1 MHSVAFKIYL
11 LQFSNQAKINI
22 LSVNKS
28 YDVIIVGGGLA
39 GLSTAI
45 MSRKKGLSVLLI
57 EKYAYPFHKVCGEY
71 ISNEVR
77 PFFEHI
83 GLDLAS
89 LGVSEVNKLE
99 VSAVNGS
106 VAKSH
111 LKSGGFGISR
121 YKLDFELAKLATE
134 IGVDVMTETT
144 VNSVEENHVT
154 TSKKEVFQGKI
165 IVGSYGKRS
174 NLDKHLNRNFIDERT
189 GYVGVKYHIKTD
201 FPKDVIALH
210 NFKGGYCGMS
220 AIEDDLY
227 CLCYL
232 IDREVIRGNGSIEA
246 TEKNVLSKNKYL
258 KEIYANSEFVYN
270 KPLVINEISF
280 KSKSKKEKEMLMVGD
295 TAGLITPLCGNG
307 MAMAIRGGVK
317 LSELVYKNLNG
328 KSEIDLYQEYL
339 TYWNAE
345 FKTRL
350 WAGRN
355 LQKLFGSNLPTNLA
369 IGFFKN
375 FPSLLPPIVK
385 LTHGEEL
392 EFG

>member
-1 MHSVAFKIYL
+1 MK
-11 LQFSNQAKINI
+11 
-22 LSVNKS
+22 KS
-28 YDVIIVGGGLA
+28 FDVIIVGGGLA

-45 MSRKKGLSVLLI
+45 MCRKAKLEVLLL

-77 PFFEHI
+77 PFFDYI
-83 GLDLAS
+83 GMNLRDFD
-89 LGVSEVNKLE
+89 VSEIKKLR
-99 VSAVNGS
+99 VSAVNGQT
-106 VAKSH
+106 ARCD
-111 LKSGGFGISR
+111 LASGGFGISR
-121 YKLDFELAKLATE
+121 FQLDNELANLAE
-134 IGVDVMTETT
+134 SLGVVLLTHTT
-144 VNSVEENHVT
+144 VTKIEG
-154 TSKKEVFQGKI
+154 KQVFTAKNEAFSGKI

-174 NLDKHLNRNFIDERT
+174 TLDRHFKREFIEERS

-220 AIEDDLY
+220 AIEADLY

-232 IDREVIRGNGSIEA
+232 IDRDVVRKHGSIEA
-246 TEKNVLSKNKYL
+246 TEKEVLSKNENL
-258 KEIYANSEFVYN
+258 KNVFENAEFVYD

-280 KSKSKKEKEMLMVGD
+280 KAKTKKEGEVVMVGD

-317 LSELVYKNLNG
+317 LSELIVR
-328 KSEIDLYQEYL
+328 YQNSTSNEELFRAYQ
-339 TYWNAE
+339 TFWNAE

-355 LQKLFGSNLPTNLA
+355 LQRLFGSNLPTNLA
-369 IGFFKN
+369 IGFFHS
-375 FPSLLPPIVK
+375 FPALLPPIVK
-385 LTHGEEL
+385 LTHGQVL
-392 EFG
+392 EIH

>member
-1 MHSVAFKIYL
+1 M
-11 LQFSNQAKINI
+11 
-22 LSVNKS
+22 NKS
-28 YDVIIVGGGLA
+28 FDVIIVGGGLA
-39 GLSTAI
+39 GLTTAI
-45 MSRKKGLSVLLI
+45 MCQKSGLSTLLL
-57 EKYAYPFHKVCGEY
+57 EKYEYPFHKVCGEY

-77 PFFEHI
+77 PFFDHI
-83 GLDLAS
+83 GLNLSD
-89 LGVSEVNKLE
+89 LGVSEINKLE
-99 VSAVNGS
+99 VSAVNGN
-106 VAKSH
+106 VAKSY

-121 YKLDFELAKLATE
+121 YKLDYELAKLATE

-144 VNSVEENHVT
+144 VNSVEENQVT
-154 TSKKEVFQGKI
+154 TSKKEVFHGKI

-174 NLDKHLNRNFIDERT
+174 SLDKQLNRKFIEQRS

-201 FPKDVIALH
+201 FPKDVISLH

-220 AIEDDLY
+220 AIEDNLY

-232 IDREVIRGNGSIEA
+232 IDREVIREHGSIEE
-246 TEKNVLSKNKYL
+246 TEKNVLSKNNFLHNIFK
-258 KEIYANSEFVYN
+258 NSEFIYD

-280 KSKSKKEKEMLMVGD
+280 NKKSKREGNMIMVGD

-307 MAMAIRGGVK
+307 MAMAIRGGVELSK
-317 LSELVYKNLNG
+317 LIVKQQHDEKH
-328 KSEIDLYQEYL
+328 EIALFEDYQKI
-339 TYWNAE
+339 WNEE
-345 FKTRL
+345 FRTRL

-375 FPSLLPPIVK
+375 FPSLLPPVIK

-392 EFG
+392 FFD

>member
-1 MHSVAFKIYL
+1 LEVTNY
-11 LQFSNQAKINI
+11 AKINI
-22 LSVNKS
+22 LFVKKTF
-28 YDVIIVGGGLA
+28 DIIIVGGGLA

-45 MSRKKGLSVLLI
+45 MSRKMGLSVLLI
-57 EKYAYPFHKVCGEY
+57 EKYSYPFHKVCGEY

-77 PFFEHI
+77 PFFKFI
-83 GLDLAS
+83 GLDLEA
-89 LGVSEVNKLE
+89 LGVADIHTLQ
-99 VSAVNGS
+99 VSAANGN

-111 LKSGGFGISR
+111 LTSGGFGISR
-121 YKLDFELAKLATE
+121 YKLDYELAKLATD
-134 IGVDVMTETT
+134 IGVEVMTETQ
-144 VNSVEENHVT
+144 VNSVEAHQVT
-154 TSKKEVFQGKI
+154 TSKKEVFSGKI
-165 IVGSYGKRS
+165 IVGSYGKRG
-174 NLDKHLNRNFIDERT
+174 NLDKHLNRQFIDERS

-220 AIEDDLY
+220 AIEEDLY

-232 IDREVIRGNGSIEA
+232 IDRKVVREHGSIDK
-246 TEKNVLSKNKYL
+246 TERNVLSKNKYL
-258 KEIYANSEFVYN
+258 SEIFQHSEFVYD

-280 KSKSKKEKEMLMVGD
+280 NKKSKQESGMLMVGD

-317 LSELVYKNLNG
+317 LSELIYKQLND
-328 KSEIDLYQEYL
+328 STETDLYQEYL
-339 TYWNAE
+339 TYWNSE
-345 FKTRL
+345 FRTRL

-375 FPSLLPPIVK
+375 FPSLLPPVVK
-385 LTHGEEL
+385 LTHGDEMV
-392 EFG
+392 FS